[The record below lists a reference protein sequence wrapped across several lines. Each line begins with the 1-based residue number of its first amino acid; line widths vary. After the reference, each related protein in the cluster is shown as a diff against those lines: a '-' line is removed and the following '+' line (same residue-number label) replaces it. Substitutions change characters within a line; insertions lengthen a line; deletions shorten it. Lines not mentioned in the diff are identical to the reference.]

1 MKWVDFLKLCGVSRS
16 QWDCIR
22 NSKPMGQL
30 VFERIADNLKID
42 YVWMMFGAVEDMA
55 GYFQPIHDAEY
66 PLPEDK
72 KIQAVAEEIVSDAL
86 KAKPLHPDI
95 VEESK
100 AVKVLE
106 MYEMKDNHRLA
117 TIGIKDGKYQYVY
130 IEGID
135 KCKWSFDDVM
145 FLGEVAQEI
154 KRMVQG

>member
-1 MKWVDFLKLCGVSRS
+1 MTNPRAHEQRDCPRFYNCLTQAALNNLKAVPCKECKKQEVEMAKSPQVTCSRETCERLEKIRKESKMKWVDFLKLCGVSRS

-55 GYFQPIHDAEY
+55 GYFQPIHYAEY

-86 KAKPLHPDI
+86 KAKPLHP
-95 VEESK
+95 
-100 AVKVLE
+100 
-106 MYEMKDNHRLA
+106 
-117 TIGIKDGKYQYVY
+117 
-130 IEGID
+130 
-135 KCKWSFDDVM
+135 
-145 FLGEVAQEI
+145 
-154 KRMVQG
+154 